1 MARIRVIGPAEAT
14 GALSQAYQDMR
25 ERMHLGRSIPG
36 MPKAP
41 NIMKIFSLRPEYL
54 QAASSQFHTMWGG
67 DLPRTLKEMIAVTV
81 SKATNCHY

>member
-1 MARIRVIGPAEAT
+1 
-14 GALSQAYQDMR
+14 
-25 ERMHLGRSIPG
+25 

-67 DLPRTLKEMIAVTV
+67 ELPRTLKEMVAVTV